1 LDLREKIYDKKKSS
15 LSKGLASNSRK
26 PYNAKIMAFYYS
38 ISPIIEI
45 VIIAIMINYIL
56 SFFWNTRSMD
66 LILGLLAFLLIFA
79 ASSVFNLPVL
89 HKLMLEISSV
99 AVIAVLI
106 IFQPELRVALS
117 KLSLKGKRYKEITE
131 FDKFLDQLAS
141 SVYRLSDKKTGALI
155 ALENED
161 SLDEF
166 ALKAVMLNANFSS
179 ELLESIFVTTTPL
192 HDGAV
197 ILHDLKIVA
206 ASVIL
211 PLSEDSPQFGRMG
224 TRHRAGLG
232 VSQLTDA
239 LLIVVS
245 EETGKVSIARDGIM
259 TRGIKIDRFKGVIRS
274 VFNPPLK
281 KTLQSRFNFKEW
293 LRK

>member
-1 LDLREKIYDKKKSS
+1 
-15 LSKGLASNSRK
+15 
-26 PYNAKIMAFYYS
+26 MTFYYTV
-38 ISPIIEI
+38 SPIIEI

-89 HKLMLEISSV
+89 HKLLLQISSV

-131 FDKFLDQLAS
+131 FDKFLDQLAT
-141 SVYRLSDKKTGALI
+141 SVYRLSDKKIGALI

-179 ELLESIFVTTTPL
+179 ELLESIFTTTTPL

-197 ILHDLKIVA
+197 IIHDLTIVA

-211 PLSEDSPQFGRMG
+211 PLAEDSAQIWKSMG
-224 TRHRAGLG
+224 TRHRAALG

-245 EETGKVSIARDGIM
+245 EETGKVSLARDGIM
-259 TRGIKIDRFKGVIRS
+259 TRGIKIDRFKGIIRS

-281 KTLQSRFNFKEW
+281 KTLQSRFNIREW

>member
-1 LDLREKIYDKKKSS
+1 MTTMSQ
-15 LSKGLASNSRK
+15 
-26 PYNAKIMAFYYS
+26 MAFFSQKSIKAPECWNRLMTFYYT

-45 VIIAIMINYIL
+45 VIIAIMINYLL

-79 ASSVFNLPVL
+79 ASSWFSLPVL
-89 HKLMLEISSV
+89 HKLMLEVSSV

-131 FDKFLDQLAS
+131 FDKFLDQLATS
-141 SVYRLSDKKTGALI
+141 TYRLADKKIGALI

-166 ALKAVMLNANFSS
+166 ALKAYMLNANFSS
-179 ELLESIFVTTTPL
+179 ELLESIFATTTPL

-197 ILHDLKIVA
+197 IIRNLTIVA

-211 PLSEDSPQFGRMG
+211 PLAEDTSQVAKSMG
-224 TRHRAGLG
+224 TRHRAALG

-259 TRGIKIDRFKGVIRS
+259 TRGIKIDRFKGIIRS

-281 KTLQSRFNFKEW
+281 KTLQSRFRLREW

>member
-1 LDLREKIYDKKKSS
+1 
-15 LSKGLASNSRK
+15 
-26 PYNAKIMAFYYS
+26 MAFYYT

-45 VIIAIMINYIL
+45 VIIAVMINYIL

-66 LILGLLAFLLIFA
+66 LILGLLAFLVIFA
-79 ASSVFNLPVL
+79 ASSVFSLPVL
-89 HKLMLEISSV
+89 HKLMLQISSV

-141 SVYRLSDKKTGALI
+141 AVYRLSDKNTGAII

-166 ALKAVMLNANFSS
+166 SLKAVVLNANFSA
-179 ELLESIFVTTTPL
+179 ELLESIFSTTTPL

-197 ILHDLKIVA
+197 VIRDLTIVA
-206 ASVIL
+206 ASAIL
-211 PLSEDSPQFGRMG
+211 PLSKDSVQVWKGMG
-224 TRHRAGLG
+224 TRHSAALG

-245 EETGKVSIARDGIM
+245 EESGKVSIARDGIM
-259 TRGIKIDRFKGVIRS
+259 TRGIKIDRFKGIIRS

-281 KTLQSRFNFKEW
+281 KSIQSHFNIREW